1 MTLSDL
7 SAIGSLVSGLAV
19 LVSLIFLAAQMHQNT
34 QAVRAVSSQ
43 AHAANMQDILSPIII
58 DGEVARIHRMG
69 FDNLDALTDDER
81 VRFFLIMSGIFRFY
95 EAARLQW
102 RRGQLDQEHW
112 HQVEFQLR
120 DIIRH
125 SGVQTYWNLRRHWH
139 SGDFG
144 LWVDSLPKEKAE
156 RGLYDLLKIELSEPN
171 STSGEY

>member
-58 DGEVARIHRMG
+58 DGEVARFHRMG

-81 VRFFLIMSGIFRFY
+81 VRFFSIMSGIFRFY

-102 RRGQLDQEHW
+102 RRPIGSWWRPPAQA
-112 HQVEFQLR
+112 V
-120 DIIRH
+120 
-125 SGVQTYWNLRRHWH
+125 S
-139 SGDFG
+139 
-144 LWVDSLPKEKAE
+144 SLSACHV
-156 RGLYDLLKIELSEPN
+156 YD
-171 STSGEY
+171 